1 MPPEIIVSRYSSSS
15 LSFFLAIPIAASRTA
30 VPNDTPPATPV
41 AGLALLAFGL
51 GLYAETVSAFF
62 ELLSDLPA

>member
-15 LSFFLAIPIAASRTA
+15 LSLFLAIPIAASRTA

-41 AGLALLAFGL
+41 AGLAFGL